1 MASNLDTSSYLSPT
15 MNGSGIMSSS
25 LSSLSSSVSS
35 ARHSSSSNISKA
47 YRQASTLF
55 LTRRLPEALS
65 TVLPLITPSPS
76 DSATPGDVASGAAAF
91 DPAPVAKA
99 SRSTRI
105 KVWSLYLTILN
116 AVLDLNSDEG
126 KDAFGTQEWRALCH
140 KVREGEVWEEV
151 VRNGYHGSEGDV
163 DADVVINLATL
174 LLGHA
179 KTQTLNQ
186 KRLENYLAAARTPN
200 LDLTDRL
207 GGGPAG
213 SASSAFLARPSSK
226 SGAAGHGADTP
237 RDLNAR
243 VKILELYTLH
253 VLPRNDEWACAREFI
268 NMSAVLDDERK
279 EAFIQ
284 ALDSLKGEQVEA
296 ERKAREK
303 EDAIRRDIENA
314 RKLRA
319 ENEEKE
325 KKRLEEERQK
335 REAAASTAV
344 SVGSGPTTEGDFGV
358 DGGSAVKGTG
368 TGTTKKPS
376 LKKKAS
382 SLKNGGAS
390 SSSAS
395 AKPARPSR
403 KGASSPNATKTT
415 GSSSSVVASPGM
427 GTRASLILNNI
438 RSVLDQ
444 VMTAFHGNPFLLYRT
459 LAFIVGFLLMFSNR
473 RVRERITRVVQQGWG
488 KVRATAGMGM
498 KVSYI

>member
-1 MASNLDTSSYLSPT
+1 
-15 MNGSGIMSSS
+15 MSS
-25 LSSLSSSVSS
+25 
-35 ARHSSSSNISKA
+35 
-47 YRQASTLF
+47 
-55 LTRRLPEALS
+55 
-65 TVLPLITPSPS
+65 
-76 DSATPGDVASGAAAF
+76 
-91 DPAPVAKA
+91 
-99 SRSTRI
+99 
-105 KVWSLYLTILN
+105 
-116 AVLDLNSDEG
+116 
-126 KDAFGTQEWRALCH
+126 
-140 KVREGEVWEEV
+140 
-151 VRNGYHGSEGDV
+151 
-163 DADVVINLATL
+163 
-174 LLGHA
+174 
-179 KTQTLNQ
+179 
-186 KRLENYLAAARTPN
+186 
-200 LDLTDRL
+200 
-207 GGGPAG
+207 
-213 SASSAFLARPSSK
+213 
-226 SGAAGHGADTP
+226 
-237 RDLNAR
+237 
-243 VKILELYTLH
+243 
-253 VLPRNDEWACAREFI
+253 
-268 NMSAVLDDERK
+268 VLDDERK

-284 ALDSLKGEQVEA
+284 ALDSLKEEQVEA

-303 EDAIRRDIENA
+303 EDAIRKDIENA

-335 REAAASTAV
+335 REAAAASTAV

-358 DGGSAVKGTG
+358 DGGSAAKGTG

-395 AKPARPSR
+395 AKPGRPSR
-403 KGASSPNATKTT
+403 KGASSPTATKTT

-427 GTRASLILNNI
+427 GTRATLILNNI

-459 LAFIVGFLLMFSNR
+459 LAFIIGFLLMFSNK